1 MISTKNEVIG
11 YFQNPKFMIFGFL
24 EDPKNPD
31 NKIEAIPTGI
41 IRIKDEFFVTLFG
54 GCPYPSGSGKLV
66 AVDKF
71 NNQRNVVENLN
82 LPIDIALDQ
91 NGRILLLEYAKYDS
105 KYPCFSEK
113 KQHREISR
121 PNYGFRRETGR
132 LSRLNKKG
140 ELQTIL
146 NLELERQN

>member
-1 MISTKNEVIG
+1 MEEIAAPSEERTSKVAF
-11 YFQNPKFMIFGFL
+11 YMHFVSHHFGFL

-71 NNQRNVVENLN
+71 NNQR
-82 LPIDIALDQ
+82 
-91 NGRILLLEYAKYDS
+91 
-105 KYPCFSEK
+105 
-113 KQHREISR
+113 
-121 PNYGFRRETGR
+121 
-132 LSRLNKKG
+132 LSL
-140 ELQTIL
+140 IHI
-146 NLELERQN
+146 

>member
-113 KQHREISR
+113 KQHREIV
-121 PNYGFRRETGR
+121 
-132 LSRLNKKG
+132 
-140 ELQTIL
+140 L
-146 NLELERQN
+146 NL